1 MNGTNKT
8 KMEMKLCIDTK
19 QADVLVL
26 FVGMEHAAMQQE
38 EVLAHGTEEFAN
50 GSTQSKRCS

>member
-1 MNGTNKT
+1 
-8 KMEMKLCIDTK
+8 MEMKLCIDTK
-19 QADVLVL
+19 QADVLAL
-26 FVGMEHAAMQQE
+26 FVGMEHAAMQQG